1 MKQFVKKKVSFVMV
15 MIMAVIT
22 VISMSLPMA
31 VFAPGGGYT
40 LTLKNEGSTP
50 HTFQIYQ
57 IFSGDLDESKTLSN
71 IQW

>member
-31 VFAPGGGYT
+31 VFAQGGGVS

-50 HTFQIYQ
+50 Y
-57 IFSGDLDESKTLSN
+57 FSDISDFFGRFR
-71 IQW
+71 

>member
-31 VFAPGGGYT
+31 VFAQGGGVNANAE
-40 LTLKNEGSTP
+40 K
-50 HTFQIYQ
+50 
-57 IFSGDLDESKTLSN
+57 
-71 IQW
+71 

>member
-31 VFAPGGGYT
+31 VFAQGGYT
-40 LTLKNEGSTP
+40 LTLKNEGVRP
-50 HTFQIYQ
+50 ILFRYIRFFRE
-57 IFSGDLDESKTLSN
+57 I
-71 IQW
+71 